1 MLRSSWLVITL
12 LVGMLVVLAVQAQQG
27 TVQDSLKPQ
36 TGQTVAPAVKPDS
49 SAAADVFI
57 ASYFHGDVRCPT
69 CIKLESYSGEAL
81 QTGFEKELKDSAL
94 IWRTVNWDRDENKH
108 YVDDYKLF
116 TKALILSRVRNGK
129 EVAWVNLDSIWT
141 LVGDKEHYLKYV
153 QDQTRAFITTPVK

>member
-1 MLRSSWLVITL
+1 MSRSIWLVILLLAGTL
-12 LVGMLVVLAVQAQQG
+12 VALAVQAQQG

-36 TGQTVAPAVKPDS
+36 TGQTAAPVVKPDS
-49 SAAADVFI
+49 SAATDIFI

-94 IWRTVNWDRDENKH
+94 IWRSVNWDQEENKH

-116 TKALILSRVRNGK
+116 TKALILSRVRDGK

-141 LVGDKEHYLKYV
+141 LVGDKELYIKYV
-153 QDQTRAFITTPVK
+153 QDQTRAFIATPVK